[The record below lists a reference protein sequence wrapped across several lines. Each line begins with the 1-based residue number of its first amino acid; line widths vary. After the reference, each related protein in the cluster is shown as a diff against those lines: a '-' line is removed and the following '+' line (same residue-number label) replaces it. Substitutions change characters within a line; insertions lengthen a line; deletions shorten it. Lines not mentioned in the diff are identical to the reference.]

1 VSDVSAWVSLGVVGT
16 SFVVVSG
23 IALHLLRIGY
33 RSGIEFVPGWN
44 PGMGVSKRP
53 NPGLHPGYNIAT

>member
-1 VSDVSAWVSLGVVGT
+1 VSLGVVGT

-33 RSGIEFVPGWN
+33 KIR
-44 PGMGVSKRP
+44 
-53 NPGLHPGYNIAT
+53 H